1 MDFLSHYLSR
11 EHVETGIEA
20 AQLFLACAAVVLAG
34 YWLWARFE
42 AKMGWERKTR
52 DAKEP
57 AILLAGAVRR
67 QPAALALVDQG
78 TADLVGSPMAHADRA
93 QSLHRRALQ
102 QAESAEYLL
111 LQLRKELDEALTRPR
126 EVPKSEIPAPRAI
139 EPVPLAA

>member
-42 AKMGWERKTR
+42 AKMGWGRTTR
-52 DAKEP
+52 DTTKSTIP
-57 AILLAGAVRR
+57 LAGAGHR
-67 QPAALALVDQG
+67 QPAMRALVDPSPG
-78 TADLVGSPMAHADRA
+78 DLLATPMGRAERA

-102 QAESAEYLL
+102 QTESAEYLL
-111 LQLRKELDEALTRPR
+111 LQLRKELDEVLGPR
-126 EVPKSEIPAPRAI
+126 EAQKSEIPASRAL
-139 EPVPLAA
+139 EPMPLAA